1 MSYMRSLV
9 IIVYVCIHYIFM
21 WSLLAM
27 ANSGILCVSMYVH
40 CVSQDS
46 KEGWAYLLLF
56 PALSTE
62 SLFCSGVACAT
73 CNVVLFFLSIP
84 FEISEG
90 ASVGISLFH
99 STGIAQT
106 CKVKYKLDLIQLEP
120 WLDSHQFR
128 ITLEHRMVTFRRS
141 RRYSHIPGSPSCN
154 AVDEVK
160 QGVVFSVVD
169 ATFGVI
175 KKLSQ

>member
-1 MSYMRSLV
+1 MQPLREMSYMRSLV

-40 CVSQDS
+40 CMSQDS
-46 KEGWAYLLLF
+46 KEGWACLLLF

-73 CNVVLFFLSIP
+73 WNVVLFSVNS

-90 ASVGISLFH
+90 ASIAFSLFH

-106 CKVKYKLDLIQLEP
+106 CKVKYNTRFDPTCNLT
-120 WLDSHQFR
+120 WLTS
-128 ITLEHRMVTFRRS
+128 ITDNAWTS
-141 RRYSHIPGSPSCN
+141 DGDIPP
-154 AVDEVK
+154 K
-160 QGVVFSVVD
+160 
-169 ATFGVI
+169 
-175 KKLSQ
+175 